1 MNEPVFV
8 EHWPNRLVMGIGALD
23 RLPEI
28 VAALGAKRAL
38 VLCGRT
44 VAGSPL
50 LPRVKSALG
59 SACAGVF
66 DRVTS
71 HTPRKLL
78 DSSVEM
84 ARSLKADILVS
95 IGGGSAIDA
104 GKGTALLHATGAT
117 LDPYA
122 IRYSA
127 GGEMQRQPM
136 NITTIPHVAIPT
148 TTGSASEVLPT
159 AGIRD
164 PDRREKMLFWDAA
177 LVPAAVILD
186 PQMTVETGASLTATS
201 GMTAVARCIEA
212 LYSRHRNPLSEGLA
226 LHALRLLHAHLPR
239 TVEAPTDLDA
249 RFQCLAASAMSGI
262 ASINAMASIVHALG
276 HVVGGRYALQH
287 GVSHT
292 ILLAPAMRRLL
303 PVMGDRQRLLV
314 DALGGTAASGREDI
328 CAAACAALGRFI
340 QRLPLQQR
348 LREINM
354 PAEELPV
361 IAEQT
366 THDYMMANLP
376 HPMSVADIEA
386 LLREAW

>member
-1 MNEPVFV
+1 MSEPVFV

-23 RLPEI
+23 RLPDI
-28 VAALGAKRAL
+28 VAALGGKRAL

-50 LPRVKSALG
+50 LPRATSALG

-66 DRVTS
+66 DKVTS

-84 ARSLKADILVS
+84 ARSLKADVLVS

-104 GKGTALLHATGAT
+104 GKGTALLHATGAA

-122 IRYSA
+122 IRYSP
-127 GGEMQRQPM
+127 GGEMQRRPM
-136 NITTIPHVAIPT
+136 NVTTIPHVAIPT

-164 PDRREKMLFWDAA
+164 PERREKMLFWDAA

-186 PQMTVETGASLTATS
+186 PQMTVETGPKLTATS

-239 TVEAPTDLDA
+239 TVEAPGDLEA
-249 RFQCLAASAMSGI
+249 RLQCLAASAMSGI

-314 DALGGTAASGREDI
+314 DTLGGGAAGATDDDG
-328 CAAACAALGRFI
+328 AAACAALGRFI
-340 QRLPLQQR
+340 RRLPLQQR
-348 LREINM
+348 LREIGM
-354 PAEELPV
+354 PAEELPA
-361 IAEQT
+361 IAEQV